1 MGADTAFKPQG
12 IELKKEYKEINL
24 VFMASS

>member
-1 MGADTAFKPQG
+1 MGAGAASMPQG